1 MFFLSCSYLTDTENG
16 PLNCWIRTTTEQ
28 VSLGGHG
35 STHDLRLLGAY
46 KWRWP
51 MYKLTK
57 NKHLLYING
66 CCSLSYTN
74 EDWAALC
81 QTKGRGQCMYP
92 KGVNIF
98 NVAHKI
104 YMPCDTCTGSH
115 KCSRYIPSWQ
125 NHWEK
130 FTGNKSL
137 QISKIL
143 LEACVWHRIRALNW

>member
-35 STHDLRLLGAY
+35 STHDLWFLGAY

-74 EDWAALC
+74 EDWAALM
-81 QTKGRGQCMYP
+81 QRAMYVSKGGEHIQCCTQNLYAMWYMYWQSQM
-92 KGVNIF
+92 F
-98 NVAHKI
+98 QI
-104 YMPCDTCTGSH
+104 YNFITEPL
-115 KCSRYIPSWQ
+115 REI
-125 NHWEK
+125 
-130 FTGNKSL
+130 
-137 QISKIL
+137 
-143 LEACVWHRIRALNW
+143 HRK